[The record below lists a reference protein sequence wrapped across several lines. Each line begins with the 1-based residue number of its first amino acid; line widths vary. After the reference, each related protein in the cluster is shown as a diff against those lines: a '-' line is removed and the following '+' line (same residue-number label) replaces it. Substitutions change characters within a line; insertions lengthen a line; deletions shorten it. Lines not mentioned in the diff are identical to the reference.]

1 MMRIRI
7 YFSKTDA
14 MRFTGHLD
22 LFRTLERTIRRA
34 GLPLAYSKGF
44 RPHPR
49 INLACALPLGFTS
62 ECEIVD
68 IWLETD
74 LPLESIQ
81 DALVTSSPPGIKID
95 RIEQVAHDLPALQAS
110 LVAADYLITFL
121 DPVPH
126 LYQEIEQL
134 LGSTSLPRIRHG
146 KMYDLR
152 PLIQEIMP
160 LPESSQTMQR
170 IWVKLT
176 AREGAMGRPD
186 EVILALGHNP
196 QEARLHRIQL
206 IFK

>member
-1 MMRIRI
+1 MR
-7 YFSKTDA
+7 Y
-14 MRFTGHLD
+14 TGHLD

-34 GLPLAYSKGF
+34 GLPLAYSQGY

-68 IWLETD
+68 IWLDSD

-81 DALVTSSPPGIKID
+81 DALVSASPPGIMIK
-95 RIEQVAHDLPALQAS
+95 RIEQVANDLPALQAS

-121 DPVPH
+121 DSMPH
-126 LYQEIEQL
+126 IFQEIEQL
-134 LGSTSLPRIRHG
+134 LGATSVPRIRHG

-152 PLIQEIMP
+152 PLIQEMTP
-160 LPESSQTMQR
+160 LPENSHSMQR
-170 IWVKLT
+170 IRVILT

-196 QEARLHRIQL
+196 EDAQVHRIQL